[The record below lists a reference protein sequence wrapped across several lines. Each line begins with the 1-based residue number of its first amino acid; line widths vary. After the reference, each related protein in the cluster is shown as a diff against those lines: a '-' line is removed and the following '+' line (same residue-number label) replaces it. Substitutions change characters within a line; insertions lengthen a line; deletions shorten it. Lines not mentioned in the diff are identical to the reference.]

1 MKYVLSA
8 LMILMINAQARAAS
22 FIEGLEDVPVMEGM
36 KQVPS
41 DSISFGNEESRLVE
55 ALLTSN
61 KVGFKKVEK
70 FYQDTLPQ
78 MGWTYQ
84 GKRGDTVVFEREGEV
99 IDISKE
105 SAKPLMVRITVK
117 SKI

>member
-41 DSISFGNEESRLVE
+41 DASRS
-55 ALLTSN
+55 ATRRA
-61 KVGFKKVEK
+61 
-70 FYQDTLPQ
+70 
-78 MGWTYQ
+78 GWW
-84 GKRGDTVVFEREGEV
+84 KR
-99 IDISKE
+99 S
-105 SAKPLMVRITVK
+105 
-117 SKI
+117 

>member
-1 MKYVLSA
+1 
-8 LMILMINAQARAAS
+8 
-22 FIEGLEDVPVMEGM
+22 M

-61 KVGFKKVEK
+61 KVGFKKSK
-70 FYQDTLPQ
+70 SFIRTLCRKWA
-78 MGWTYQ
+78 GLIQ
-84 GKRGDTVVFEREGEV
+84 GKRGDTLVFEREGEV

>member
-61 KVGFKKVEK
+61 KVGFKKSK
-70 FYQDTLPQ
+70 SFIRTLCRKWA
-78 MGWTYQ
+78 GLIKANAATHWCL
-84 GKRGDTVVFEREGEV
+84 
-99 IDISKE
+99 S
-105 SAKPLMVRITVK
+105 VRARLSTSPK
-117 SKI
+117 NRPSL